1 MVLSVSSEAPEHSW
15 MKPSKNLLLTSS
27 MISLLC
33 SLTCALGPLSQSTIP
48 NFQLLTKHD
57 SSSLS
62 ASSKIQVSPIY
73 SLSLVF
79 TFFFFENRVLLC
91 SSDWPWVCYL
101 LAHRWAQLLQLL
113 PNSWFCCHSLLVL
126 FVVFALTYESTMSE
140 LWQEAGRDCSEFLH
154 CPCEGT
160 PYLSGFHMSFVS
172 AYLGSRAL
180 APCLGPCESQAVSLL
195 GSSFS

>member
-1 MVLSVSSEAPEHSW
+1 

-79 TFFFFENRVLLC
+79 TFFFF
-91 SSDWPWVCYL
+91 
-101 LAHRWAQLLQLL
+101 
-113 PNSWFCCHSLLVL
+113 
-126 FVVFALTYESTMSE
+126 
-140 LWQEAGRDCSEFLH
+140 FLK
-154 CPCEGT
+154 T
-160 PYLSGFHMSFVS
+160 GFHSVAQTDLEFAIFRLTGEHSSYNYYPIVGFV
-172 AYLGSRAL
+172 AI
-180 APCLGPCESQAVSLL
+180 PCLFCLL
-195 GSSFS
+195 FLL

>member
-1 MVLSVSSEAPEHSW
+1 
-15 MKPSKNLLLTSS
+15 MKPSKNLLLISS

-79 TFFFFENRVLLC
+79 TFFFLK
-91 SSDWPWVCYL
+91 
-101 LAHRWAQLLQLL
+101 
-113 PNSWFCCHSLLVL
+113 
-126 FVVFALTYESTMSE
+126 T
-140 LWQEAGRDCSEFLH
+140 
-154 CPCEGT
+154 
-160 PYLSGFHMSFVS
+160 GFHSVAQTDLEFAIFWLTGEHSSYNYYPIVDFV
-172 AYLGSRAL
+172 AI
-180 APCLGPCESQAVSLL
+180 PCLFCLL
-195 GSSFS
+195 LLL